1 MRYDT
6 ISHECR
12 RVRAS
17 GIYTNGNVPNNTVR
31 IILPIH
37 RNDSQLGEPSIDG
50 LGCID
55 GVLCVGGPLDLGMR
69 DVRFSRHQILRQVI
83 RQEDLTRVGSGISLD
98 GPVGLE
104 HPILVDLHNIVSQ
117 NSVSKNF
124 GMTPIY
130 LNVNMHGPLDVESWN
145 DRPHL
150 HHAVRICGPHSS
162 EGGVVGVKF
171 KIIIKQWYNSIP
183 QAALQR
189 VYLPLVR
196 RWLTLGL
203 ISEQAG

>member
-6 ISHECR
+6 VSHECR
-12 RVRAS
+12 RVRTS

-69 DVRFSRHQILRQVI
+69 HVWFSRHQVLRQVI

-104 HPILVDLHNIVSQ
+104 HPILVDLHSIVSQ
-117 NSVSKNF
+117 NSVSKEK
-124 GMTPIY
+124 TPIY

-145 DRPHL
+145 DRLHL
-150 HHAVRICGPHSS
+150 HHAVGIRGPHSS
-162 EGGVVGVKF
+162 EESGVVGVKI
-171 KIIIKQWYNSIP
+171 KVIINDGIIQLLE
-183 QAALQR
+183 QLFE
-189 VYLPLVR
+189 R
-196 RWLTLGL
+196 RIGGELGKRG
-203 ISEQAG
+203 I

>member
-1 MRYDT
+1 MT
-6 ISHECR
+6 PSSHECR
-12 RVRAS
+12 RVRTS

-55 GVLCVGGPLDLGMR
+55 GVL
-69 DVRFSRHQILRQVI
+69 SRWWSSRSRYARRTVQSTSDTPTGHPDK
-83 RQEDLTRVGSGISLD
+83 EDLTRVGSGISLD